1 MIMEIMEQIHSFTLP
16 LSEIEAII
24 EPEIAKSHATT
35 ITYCDIYSL
44 ETSPNY
50 ILNIQYV
57 TEEEGIMRIYTLQR
71 IITAR
76 IFGLIEAILG
86 ESIVL
91 EKDGKYPDCVNIV

>member
-1 MIMEIMEQIHSFTLP
+1 MARNHVSNE
-16 LSEIEAII
+16 
-24 EPEIAKSHATT
+24 

-44 ETSPNY
+44 ETSQNY

-57 TEEEGIMRIYTLQR
+57 TKEEDVTCIYAVQR

-91 EKDGKYPDCVNIV
+91 EKDGKYPDCVDIV

>member
-1 MIMEIMEQIHSFTLP
+1 MEKIKSFTLP
-16 LSEIEAII
+16 LGTIEWIL
-24 EPEIAKSHATT
+24 EPRITQTHSWE

-86 ESIVL
+86 EGIML